1 MNILQIVPGLPP
13 NLDGIG
19 DYALRLAEEL
29 QASQAITSSFL
40 VGRPGTPVA
49 PHPGMETIAVE
60 SRSADSLVSALH
72 SGFAKQPS
80 HILLHFS
87 PYGYQH
93 RGVPAWMVAG
103 LRDYVAHNSVK
114 LSICFHELDVTGR
127 PPWRSGFWVAPVQ
140 RRILKQLSELA
151 HYAYTNTEE
160 HRYRLESL
168 GEGRVAVI
176 PNFST
181 IPPMSNVPADGQR
194 RRDIIVFGRT
204 GHRKHIYQLGMDA
217 LEELCTALQIE
228 RVLDVGEP
236 IEGFATTR
244 LGPATVIQCGALPS
258 AEVSRLMSES
268 TGLFISYPAPLLL
281 KSSVYAAACAH
292 GLITFLHDDSHP
304 LRSCPGLLTN
314 TDFVPLPL
322 TGAQLNRLN
331 LAELSSSVLSRYS
344 DRSVQTAASTLA
356 SALKDLS

>member
-13 NLDGIG
+13 NFDGIG

-29 QASQAITSSFL
+29 HSAQAMESSFL
-40 VGRPGTPVA
+40 VGRPGAPAA
-49 PHPGMETIAVE
+49 PHPGMEIVAVQ
-60 SRSADSLVSALH
+60 SRTAASLVSALQ
-72 SGFAKQPS
+72 SGFTSQPS

-93 RGVPAWMVAG
+93 RGVPAWIVTG
-103 LRDYVAHNSVK
+103 LREYSAHNSVK

-127 PPWRSGFWVAPVQ
+127 PPWRSGFWAAPIQ
-140 RRILKQLSELA
+140 RRLLKRLLKLA
-151 HYAYTNTEE
+151 HCAYTNTEE

-181 IPPMSNVPADGQR
+181 IPRISNGTTEGKR
-194 RRDIIVFGRT
+194 RRDIIVFGRP
-204 GHRKHIYQLGMDA
+204 GHRRHIYQLGMAA
-217 LEELCTALQIE
+217 LEELCTSLQIE
-228 RVLDVGEP
+228 RVLDIGEP
-236 IEGFATTR
+236 IERFAITHFGSAAVSR
-244 LGPATVIQCGALPS
+244 CGALPA
-258 AEVSRLMSES
+258 AEVSRMMSES

-292 GLITFLHDDSHP
+292 GLITFLHDDSRP

-322 TGAQLNRLN
+322 ATAQIQKLN
-331 LAELSSSVLSRYS
+331 LAGLSSSILGRYG
-344 DRSVQTAASTLA
+344 DRSVQTAASTIA
-356 SALKDLS
+356 AALKDL

>member
-29 QASQAITSSFL
+29 HSSHAIQGSFL
-40 VGRPGTPVA
+40 VGRPGNPVA
-49 PHPGMETIAVE
+49 PHPDMQTVAVQ
-60 SRSADSLVSALH
+60 SRSAASLVSALQ
-72 SGFAKQPS
+72 SGFTKQPS
-80 HILLHFS
+80 HMLLHFS

-93 RGVPAWMVAG
+93 RGVPAWIVAG
-103 LRDYVAHNSVK
+103 LHDYVTHNSVK

-127 PPWRSGFWVAPVQ
+127 PPWRSGFWAAPIQ
-140 RRILKQLSELA
+140 RRLLKQLLMLA
-151 HYAYTNTEE
+151 NYAYTNTEE

-168 GEGRVAVI
+168 KEGRVDVI

-181 IPPMSNVPADGQR
+181 IPRISDGTTEGKR

-204 GHRKHIYQLGMDA
+204 GHRRHIYHSGMAA
-217 LEELCTALQIE
+217 LEELCNSLQID
-228 RVLDVGEP
+228 RVLDIGEP

-244 LGPATVIQCGALPS
+244 LGQSAVIRCGALPAS
-258 AEVSRLMSES
+258 EVSRMMSES

-292 GLITFLHDDSHP
+292 GLVTFLHDDSHP
-304 LRSCPGLLTN
+304 QRSCPGLLTN
-314 TDFVPLPL
+314 TDFVPMPL
-322 TGAQLNRLN
+322 TTAHLNKLDLAGLSLRVLN
-331 LAELSSSVLSRYS
+331 RYS
-344 DRSVQTAASTLA
+344 DRSVQSAASTIVA
-356 SALKDLS
+356 ALKDLS